1 MAYPKGYVPEGSL
14 TLNYQRV
21 DIIGNYGIMG
31 FLTYIYIYHMIILWN
46 MRIMRYLLDLLDLW
60 YGILRYLLDLWF
72 GWEDSWDYYDICD
85 LYGINCGITMGF
97 VICIGYSE
105 PLKSTNLTELCQIS
119 LGRRWIR
126 KSNKL
131 TKSKV
136 NPNGT
141 PMYDKLCFGKF
152 CCVKDEETPCGRNS
166 QNIFKVVLNTTKNT
180 HVILGRQWF
189 TTCRLQVITR
199 KAAFTCFERRPNDV
213 RTTHRTTSKGIKTQT
228 FGFICFHVPFILL
241 SFPLISFHCPF
252 MRSWKHGIDTT

>member
-1 MAYPKGYVPEGSL
+1 MGSW
-14 TLNYQRV
+14 
-21 DIIGNYGIMG
+21 D
-31 FLTYIYIYHMIILWN
+31 FLHIYIYIYHMIILWN

-199 KAAFTCFERRPNDV
+199 KAAFSCW
-213 RTTHRTTSKGIKTQT
+213 
-228 FGFICFHVPFILL
+228 IL
-241 SFPLISFHCPF
+241 
-252 MRSWKHGIDTT
+252 

>member
-1 MAYPKGYVPEGSL
+1 MCSKSRIWAQSTPCCCG
-14 TLNYQRV
+14 THT
-21 DIIGNYGIMG
+21 
-31 FLTYIYIYHMIILWN
+31 FLMLG
-46 MRIMRYLLDLLDLW
+46 LCPS
-60 YGILRYLLDLWF
+60 
-72 GWEDSWDYYDICD
+72 WEDPKKTTQKPSMCQWIDKQI
-85 LYGINCGITMGF
+85 ITW
-97 VICIGYSE
+97 YSE
-105 PLKSTNLTELCQIS
+105 PLKSTNLTEFCQIS

-180 HVILGRQWF
+180 NVILGRQWF

-199 KAAFTCFERRPNDV
+199 KTAFTCW
-213 RTTHRTTSKGIKTQT
+213 
-228 FGFICFHVPFILL
+228 IL
-241 SFPLISFHCPF
+241 
-252 MRSWKHGIDTT
+252 

>member
-1 MAYPKGYVPEGSL
+1 M
-14 TLNYQRV
+14 
-21 DIIGNYGIMG
+21 
-31 FLTYIYIYHMIILWN
+31 H
-46 MRIMRYLLDLLDLW
+46 
-60 YGILRYLLDLWF
+60 
-72 GWEDSWDYYDICD
+72 
-85 LYGINCGITMGF
+85 
-97 VICIGYSE
+97 YSE

-152 CCVKDEETPCGRNS
+152 CCVKDEETPCGRNF

-189 TTCRLQVITR
+189 TTCRFYLLDSVGTR
-199 KAAFTCFERRPNDV
+199 LAVSNDV
-213 RTTHRTTSKGIKTQT
+213 RTTYRTTSKGIKTQT

-241 SFPLISFHCPF
+241 SCSFHSHFTSLHEHLISNIWNLNI

>member
-1 MAYPKGYVPEGSL
+1 MQANLMYSAIVHTSVHRAP
-14 TLNYQRV
+14 
-21 DIIGNYGIMG
+21 
-31 FLTYIYIYHMIILWN
+31 YIP
-46 MRIMRYLLDLLDLW
+46 
-60 YGILRYLLDLWF
+60 
-72 GWEDSWDYYDICD
+72 
-85 LYGINCGITMGF
+85 
-97 VICIGYSE
+97 YSE
-105 PLKSTNLTELCQIS
+105 SLKSTNLTELCQIS

-189 TTCRLQVITR
+189 TTCRFYLLDSVGTR
-199 KAAFTCFERRPNDV
+199 LAVSNDV
-213 RTTHRTTSKGIKTQT
+213 RTTSEQRIERRQRVSKPRPLDS
-228 FGFICFHVPFILL
+228 FAFMFLSFSFHFL
-241 SFPLISFHCPF
+241 SFPFIVLSCDHEN
-252 MRSWKHGIDTT
+252 MV

>member
-1 MAYPKGYVPEGSL
+1 MAHGGLCNWSPSAAQHFYGHPELLGSTSL
-14 TLNYQRV
+14 A
-21 DIIGNYGIMG
+21 
-31 FLTYIYIYHMIILWN
+31 
-46 MRIMRYLLDLLDLW
+46 
-60 YGILRYLLDLWF
+60 
-72 GWEDSWDYYDICD
+72 
-85 LYGINCGITMGF
+85 
-97 VICIGYSE
+97 YSE

-180 HVILGRQWF
+180 HVILGRQ
-189 TTCRLQVITR
+189 
-199 KAAFTCFERRPNDV
+199 
-213 RTTHRTTSKGIKTQT
+213 
-228 FGFICFHVPFILL
+228 
-241 SFPLISFHCPF
+241 
-252 MRSWKHGIDTT
+252 